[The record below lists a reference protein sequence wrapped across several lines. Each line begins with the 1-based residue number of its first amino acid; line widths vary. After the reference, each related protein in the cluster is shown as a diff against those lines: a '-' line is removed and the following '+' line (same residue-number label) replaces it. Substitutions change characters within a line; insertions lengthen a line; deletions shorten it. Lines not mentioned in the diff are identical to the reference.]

1 MKRYNPTEIEP
12 KWQQV
17 WTDDKRYQAKDFDDK
32 QKYYVTGMFPYP
44 SGAGMHTG
52 HFFEHSI
59 VDVVARFR
67 RALGHNVVYP
77 MGWDSF
83 GLPAENYAIK
93 TGIAPAV
100 VTKQNIANFKHQ
112 LTRVGASIDW
122 SREINTT
129 DPEYYKWTQW
139 VFTQM
144 FERGL
149 AYQKESLQWWCP
161 VDKTVL
167 ANEQVEAGKC
177 WRCGSEVEKKSM
189 NQWFFN
195 ITDYADSLLENTPD
209 LRWPEKIKT
218 AQTNWIGRSQ
228 GAEIDFEVQVKDEKP
243 NFVIF
248 HGYTGHADTEWIPK
262 LKADLEARGYVVQA
276 PQLPHTDSPVESEQ
290 VAHAL
295 KNCSYDKNTI
305 IIGHSLGGAVAMK
318 VIEKL
323 DHSVREL
330 ILVAPVV
337 DHLFRH
343 LSPEPR
349 PFWDTFDFTYDY
361 DLIVSRTSRRVVLS
375 DTQERE
381 DRMPYLEHLAPL
393 IDAEYIVTTARKPHY
408 VAEDEPDVLRVVT
421 QAVTVFSTRPDTLFG
436 ATFLVL
442 APEHPMAR
450 SLATDEM
457 RENIED
463 YITNAVKKSEIE
475 RQSEGK
481 EKSGVW
487 TGSYAIN
494 PINGERVPVWVADYV
509 LGGYGTGAVMAV
521 PAHDQRD
528 YEFAMKYHL
537 PVVQVMMSS
546 ETDPAN
552 PPQEQYEEVVR
563 DTIIVH
569 LRDKSTGR
577 YALLNWH
584 GSLEGITTAV
594 MGGIEDGQTPEEAA
608 LMEIR
613 EEAGLNTAKI
623 VKRLEWITAARY
635 CASHKK
641 QNRKAIT
648 YTLLAEVDNLD
659 HQHAV
664 DARETSTHTLVWV
677 EENQVSDKLTPVHQK
692 QVWRLI
698 NEKNTVMNGEGELI
712 NSGAFDGM
720 RSHEAREEIVAW
732 LEQQGLGRTKVTY
745 KMRDWLISRQRY
757 WGAPIPII
765 HCDEHGAVPVPQAD
779 LPVVLPEIEDYA
791 PKGDGKSALAR
802 ETDWVNTVCP
812 SCGKPAKRETDTM
825 DGYACSSWYLLR
837 YTDPRNSEEA
847 WSPDK
852 AAYWSPVDMYIGG
865 DHAVAHLLYVRFW
878 NHVFYDMGLVPSK
891 EPVKQLVYHGL
902 IQAEDGTKM
911 SKSKGNVVDPLEVI
925 DAGYGADALRTFEL
939 FLGPINENSNWS
951 SKGIAGIYRFLN
963 RVWTLVQEYDESERS
978 GTTDAKKLDNLTH
991 TTIKKVTSDINR
1003 LSFNTA
1009 IATLM
1014 EYVNELYK
1022 LKTEGYSPEWHE
1034 ALEALVVLLQPFAPH
1049 MTAELWQQ
1057 LGHDSQL
1064 DFEPWPQYDEKKIMR
1079 DTMTIIVQ
1087 VSGKV
1092 RAKLELAADMSEEDI
1107 KAAALAD
1114 ERVRGFVG
1122 EKKPTKVIYIPG
1134 RLVSIVV

>member
-12 KWQQV
+12 KWQQI
-17 WTDDKRYQAKDFDDK
+17 WTSDKRYQANDFDDK

-189 NQWFFN
+189 KQWFFK

-228 GAEIDFEVQVKDEKP
+228 GAEIDFA
-243 NFVIF
+243 I
-248 HGYTGHADTEWIPK
+248 
-262 LKADLEARGYVVQA
+262 
-276 PQLPHTDSPVESEQ
+276 ES
-290 VAHAL
+290 
-295 KNCSYDKNTI
+295 S
-305 IIGHSLGGAVAMK
+305 S
-318 VIEKL
+318 
-323 DHSVREL
+323 EL
-330 ILVAPVV
+330 I
-337 DHLFRH
+337 
-343 LSPEPR
+343 
-349 PFWDTFDFTYDY
+349 
-361 DLIVSRTSRRVVLS
+361 
-375 DTQERE
+375 
-381 DRMPYLEHLAPL
+381 
-393 IDAEYIVTTARKPHY
+393 
-408 VAEDEPDVLRVVT
+408 
-421 QAVTVFSTRPDTLFG
+421 TVFSTRPDTLFG

-494 PINGERVPVWVADYV
+494 PVSGERVPIWVADYV

-546 ETDPAN
+546 ETDPTN

-613 EEAGLNTAKI
+613 EEAGLDTAKI

-659 HQHAV
+659 HQYAV
-664 DARETSTHTLVWV
+664 DAKEASTHTLVWV

-732 LEQQGLGRTKVTY
+732 LEQQGLGRAKVTY

-765 HCDEHGAVPVPQAD
+765 HCDEHGAVPVPEAD

-963 RVWTLVQEYDESERS
+963 RVWTLVQEYDESDKS

-991 TTIKKVTSDINR
+991 ATIKKVTSDINR

-1014 EYVNELYK
+1014 ECVNELYK

-1034 ALEALVVLLQPFAPH
+1034 ALEVLVVLLQPFAPH

-1122 EKKPTKVIYIPG
+1122 DKKPTKVIYITG
-1134 RLVSIVV
+1134 RLVSIVT